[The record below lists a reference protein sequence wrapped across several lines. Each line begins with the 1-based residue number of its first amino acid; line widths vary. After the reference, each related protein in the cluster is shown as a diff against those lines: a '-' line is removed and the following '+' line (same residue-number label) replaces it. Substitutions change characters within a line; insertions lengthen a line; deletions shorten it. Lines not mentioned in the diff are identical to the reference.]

1 MHYLEF
7 FEHPLDPVHRKITVQ
22 PLPDITM
29 AALKVAAIRDLK
41 FEVTERRN
49 RRGFEKY
56 FLWSGSV
63 RKSNQPLIEAKLDE
77 ISVPLW
83 DRETFPSTKPK
94 KELIGVKIKFIKLI
108 RVYIEKIRFLK
119 VLEDAR
125 RSQDETSILGGH
137 LGFPRG

>member
-1 MHYLEF
+1 VHSLEF
-7 FEHPLDPVHRKITVQ
+7 FEHPLDPGDRKITVHP
-22 PLPDITM
+22 PLDITM

-77 ISVPLW
+77 FSVPLW
-83 DRETFPSTKPK
+83 NRGVFSLTKPK
-94 KELIGVKIKFIKLI
+94 KELIGVKIKLIKLI

-137 LGFPRG
+137 LRFPWE